1 MFTDEK
7 QMFPLMPGQKTI
19 PRQVYCQS
27 LSRKGQTGDYP
38 QRAEALK
45 SSPYTF
51 APPLFPCCQAY
62 FSSSFTF
69 SEKAIDV
76 YFLAVSAL
84 SCCET

>member
-45 SSPYTF
+45 SSHYRS
-51 APPLFPCCQAY
+51 APSLSSCCQTY
-62 FSSSFTF
+62 FSFFEF
-69 SEKAIDV
+69 SENAIDV
-76 YFLAVSAL
+76 YFSAMPGL